1 MRETEVKGRA
11 VDAPAMVR
19 ALEAAGAT
27 RGFAGPMIDRRYDT
41 PDYAMQSR
49 DEVLRIRITGSG
61 DARQARVDYKGA
73 ASFPG
78 GLKVREE
85 IGTVV
90 GDPDVLDRILGHLGF
105 VVTREIERDVD
116 VYELSGATIRFERY
130 PRLDVLVEVEGTPE
144 AIERAIVALR
154 VPRDAFTSERLADF
168 IRRFE
173 ERTGERAAL
182 SARELQ
188 GDFRYRI
195 DDV

>member
-1 MRETEVKGRA
+1 MRETEVKGTA
-11 VDAPAMVR
+11 VDVPGMVR

-27 RGFAGPMIDRRYDT
+27 RGFSGPMIDRRYDT

-49 DEVLRIRITGSG
+49 DEVLRIRITGEG
-61 DARQARVDYKGA
+61 EGRQARIDYKGA

-78 GLKVREE
+78 GLKVRDE

-90 GDPDVLDRILGHLGF
+90 ADPDVIERILGHLGL
-105 VVTREIERDVD
+105 VVTREIEREID
-116 VYELSGATIRFERY
+116 VYELSGATVRFEHY
-130 PRLDVLVEVEGTPE
+130 PRLDVLVEVEGSPD
-144 AIERAIVALR
+144 AIERAITALR
-154 VPRDAFTSERLADF
+154 VPRHVFTSERLADF
-168 IRRFE
+168 VRRFE

-195 DDV
+195 DDA